1 MTLGDIIHQ
10 YRTEHSMSMDSFSEK
25 SGISKAYISLLE
37 KNKHPKTGKPIIPSV
52 QIIKQ
57 ASDAMNKDFNALFSS
72 IDGNVMVG
80 SSEQLNASIP
90 QLDTIPIEAGYSIPV
105 LGRVAAGYGKE
116 AVEEVIGQ
124 IEISPSLASKGEFFA
139 LLIKGDSM
147 IPTLYDGD
155 TVIVERTEDAN
166 SGDLVIALVNGSDAT
181 CKRLQKYAEGIA
193 LIPQNPIYEPMRF
206 TEAEID
212 STPVRILGKVVEM
225 RRKF

>member
-1 MTLGDIIHQ
+1 MSQ
-10 YRTEHSMSMDSFSEK
+10 TELALKVGYKD
-25 SGISKAYISLLE
+25 
-37 KNKHPKTGKPIIPSV
+37 KT
-52 QIIKQ
+52 
-57 ASDAMNKDFNALFSS
+57 S
-72 IDGNVMVG
+72 I
-80 SSEQLNASIP
+80 AK
-90 QLDTIPIEAGYSIPV
+90 IEAGKVDLPQSKIFAFAKSLKTTPAYILGDNEELPRIDTVPIESGYTIPV

-124 IEISPSLASKGEFFA
+124 IEISPAMAAKGDYFG

-155 TVIVERTEDAN
+155 TVIVERTDDAE

-193 LIPQNPIYEPMRF
+193 LIPQNPVYEPLRF
-206 TEAEID
+206 TESEID
-212 STPVRILGKVVEM
+212 TTPVKILGKVVEM

>member
-1 MTLGDIIHQ
+1 MVKDKQKAI
-10 YRTEHSMSMDSFSEK
+10 FSENLNSYIAK
-25 SGISKAYISLLE
+25 SEKTQLEIAKSIGVSPQTFNTWCKGIAIPRMGKVQALADYFNINKSDLIEE
-37 KNKHPKTGKPIIPSV
+37 KKLN
-52 QIIKQ
+52 
-57 ASDAMNKDFNALFSS
+57 
-72 IDGNVMVG
+72 IDTV
-80 SSEQLNASIP
+80 
-90 QLDTIPIEAGYSIPV
+90 PIESDYTIPV

-124 IEISPSLASKGEFFA
+124 IEISPALAAKGDYFG

-155 TVIVERTEDAN
+155 TVIVERTDDAE

-193 LIPQNPIYEPMRF
+193 LIPQNPVYEPLRF
-206 TEAEID
+206 TESEID
-212 STPVRILGKVVEM
+212 TTPVKILGKVVEM

>member
-1 MTLGDIIHQ
+1 MTVGERIKKIRQ
-10 YRTEHSMSMDSFSEK
+10 QNAISQTELANACK
-25 SGISKAYISLLE
+25 ISKQTLYKYENNIITNIPSDKIEAIAHICKVSPAYIMGWVTE
-37 KNKHPKTGKPIIPSV
+37 KDDNG
-52 QIIKQ
+52 
-57 ASDAMNKDFNALFSS
+57 
-72 IDGNVMVG
+72 IDTV
-80 SSEQLNASIP
+80 
-90 QLDTIPIEAGYSIPV
+90 PIESGYTIPV

-124 IEISPSLASKGEFFA
+124 IEISPAMASKGEFFG

-155 TVIVERTEDAN
+155 TVIVERTDDAE

-193 LIPQNPIYEPMRF
+193 LIPQNPVYEPLRF
-206 TEAEID
+206 TESEID
-212 STPVRILGKVVEM
+212 TTPVKILGKVVEM

>member
-1 MTLGDIIHQ
+1 MTIGERIKELRNSLGYSQVDFADKIDVSKQTLYKYENNIITNIPSDKIEAIAHICKV
-10 YRTEHSMSMDSFSEK
+10 SP
-25 SGISKAYISLLE
+25 AYIMGWVTE
-37 KNKHPKTGKPIIPSV
+37 KDDNG
-52 QIIKQ
+52 
-57 ASDAMNKDFNALFSS
+57 
-72 IDGNVMVG
+72 IDTV
-80 SSEQLNASIP
+80 
-90 QLDTIPIEAGYSIPV
+90 PIESGYVIPV

-124 IEISPSLASKGEFFA
+124 IEISPSMAAKGDYFG

-155 TVIVERTEDAN
+155 TVIVERTDDAE

-206 TEAEID
+206 TESEID
-212 STPVRILGKVVEM
+212 TTPVKILGKVIEM

>member
-1 MTLGDIIHQ
+1 MVKDKQKAI
-10 YRTEHSMSMDSFSEK
+10 FSENLNSYIAK
-25 SGISKAYISLLE
+25 SEKTQLEIAKSIGVSPQTFNTWCKGIAIPRMGKVQALADYFNINKSDLIEE
-37 KNKHPKTGKPIIPSV
+37 KKLN
-52 QIIKQ
+52 
-57 ASDAMNKDFNALFSS
+57 
-72 IDGNVMVG
+72 IDTV
-80 SSEQLNASIP
+80 
-90 QLDTIPIEAGYSIPV
+90 PIESGYTIPV

-124 IEISPSLASKGEFFA
+124 IEISPAMAAKGDYFG

-155 TVIVERTEDAN
+155 TVIVERTDDAE

-193 LIPQNPIYEPMRF
+193 LIPQNPVYEPLRF
-206 TEAEID
+206 TESEID
-212 STPVRILGKVVEM
+212 TTPVKILGKVVEM